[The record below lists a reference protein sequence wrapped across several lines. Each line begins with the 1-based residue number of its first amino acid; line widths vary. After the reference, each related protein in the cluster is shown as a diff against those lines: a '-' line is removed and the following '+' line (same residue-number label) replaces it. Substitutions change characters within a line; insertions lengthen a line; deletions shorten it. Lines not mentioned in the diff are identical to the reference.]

1 MVRLHVQLVVKK
13 VSMVLRAAA
22 AQRLTLLGVRDI
34 QVELLTILISIVVL
48 GQLEVIKASLCFVV
62 RCSAHVFVGLLLRTS
77 EAVWESI

>member
-1 MVRLHVQLVVKK
+1 MQLVVKK

-48 GQLEVIKASLCFVV
+48 GQLEVIKTSLCFVV
-62 RCSAHVFVGLLLRTS
+62 RGSAHVFVGLLLRTS